1 MWILTINIFSSKENI
16 VYLKIVWVHPGL
28 QCKNC
33 ACVGVFLYVCAH
45 PMCSK
50 LFPLPLFLCWGIPV
64 LCIVMFLSLCD
75 RYSSSQPKHTA
86 LWRHT
91 LCQLQLPS
99 EDVTS
104 IKDEPRLRKS
114 HAGPCSSAQT
124 EARLSLRVYTV
135 MNIDAKWM
143 FARKHGGSGSHLR
156 PTSLSSNQV
165 HTCTALTIITESNF
179 IKFALFLDW
188 SFKSS
193 TSSQEERVIKQEMGA
208 VVPLWECVCC

>member
-1 MWILTINIFSSKENI
+1 MVS
-16 VYLKIVWVHPGL
+16 LKIVKVHPGL

-33 ACVGVFLYVCAH
+33 ACVSVSLYARTL
-45 PMCSK
+45 PLCSK
-50 LFPLPLFLCWGIPV
+50 LSPLPLFPCWGILV

-86 LWRHT
+86 LWRHA

-114 HAGPCSSAQT
+114 HAGPCSSAQSK
-124 EARLSLRVYTV
+124 ARLSLCIYTV
-135 MNIDAKWM
+135 VNINAKWM

-156 PTSLSSNQV
+156 PISLSSNQV
-165 HTCTALTIITESNF
+165 HTCVALTIIIGSNF
-179 IKFALFLDW
+179 TVEDD
-188 SFKSS
+188 
-193 TSSQEERVIKQEMGA
+193 
-208 VVPLWECVCC
+208 